1 MADPRVERLAAVLV
15 GYSADVQPGEVVTIE
30 APLAAKPLIVELYR
44 QVLRAGGHPVPR
56 VKLGRAPE
64 LFYAE
69 ATGDQLDWLT
79 PAFRGANESSDVRII
94 VEAEE
99 NTKSLSGVDP
109 EVQARVSRARME
121 VRNRYLERA
130 AEGELK
136 WVLTAFPTDAAAQ
149 DADMSLS
156 EYEEFVFGAG
166 RLFDDDPVA
175 SWRAFADHA
184 FAAKRYL
191 EGIRELR
198 IVAEGT
204 DLTLAVEGRTWEP
217 SVGRENFPDGEVFTA
232 PLETRV
238 DGVVR
243 FTYPAVYQ
251 GREVQDVELRFV
263 GGEVVDSSASHGLDF
278 LRAMIAMDEGS
289 KRLGEFAFGLND
301 GIDRFTRNILF
312 DEKIGGTVH
321 LALGTSYPETGGVN
335 RSGAALGPDLR
346 PPLRERGARRRR
358 GRLPRRPLPAGC
370 AGRLTAPT

>member
-15 GYSADVQPGEVVTIE
+15 GYSVDVQPGEVVTIE

-44 QVLRAGGHPVPR
+44 EVLRAGGHPVPR
-56 VKLGRAPE
+56 VKLARAAE
-64 LFYAE
+64 IFFAE
-69 ATGDQLDWLT
+69 ASGDQLDWVT
-79 PAFRGANESSDVRII
+79 PSFRGVNESADVRII

-109 EVQARVSRARME
+109 ERQARVSRAKMAL
-121 VRNRYLERA
+121 RNRYLERA
-130 AEGELK
+130 AAGELK
-136 WVLTAFPTDAAAQ
+136 WVLTAFPTEAAAQ
-149 DADMSLS
+149 DANMSLP
-156 EYEEFVFGAG
+156 EYEQFVYGAG
-166 RLFDDDPVA
+166 RLFEDDPVA
-175 SWRAFADHA
+175 SWRAFSDRA

-191 EGIRELR
+191 EGVRELR
-198 IVAEGT
+198 VVADGT
-204 DLTLAVEGRTWEP
+204 DLTLGVEGRTWEP

-263 GGEVVDSSASHGLDF
+263 GGEVVDASASHGLDF

-321 LALGTSYPETGGVN
+321 LALGTSYPETGGLN
-335 RSGAALGPDLR
+335 RSGLHWDLICDLR
-346 PPLRERGARRRR
+346 SGSEVLADGEVVYRD
-358 GRLPRRPLPAGC
+358 GRFLAGVLE
-370 AGRLTAPT
+370 GT

>member
-15 GYSADVQPGEVVTIE
+15 AYSVDVQPGEVVTIE

-69 ATGDQLDWLT
+69 ASGDQLDWLT
-79 PAFRGANESSDVRII
+79 PAFRGVNESSDVRII

-109 EVQARVSRARME
+109 EVQARVSRARMA

-130 AEGELK
+130 ADGELK
-136 WVLTAFPTDAAAQ
+136 WVLTAFPTEAAAQ

-156 EYEEFVFGAG
+156 EYEEFVYGAG
-166 RLFDDDPVA
+166 RLFEDDPVA

-184 FAAKRYL
+184 HAAKRYL
-191 EGIRELR
+191 EGVRELR
-198 IVAEGT
+198 VVAEGT

-251 GREVQDVELRFV
+251 GREVQDVELRFA

-321 LALGTSYPETGGVN
+321 LALGTSYPETGGLN
-335 RSGAALGPDLR
+335 RSGLHWDLICDLR
-346 PPLRERGARRRR
+346 SGSEVFADGEVVYRD
-358 GRLPRRPLPAGC
+358 GRFLPGVLEDES
-370 AGRLTAPT
+370 